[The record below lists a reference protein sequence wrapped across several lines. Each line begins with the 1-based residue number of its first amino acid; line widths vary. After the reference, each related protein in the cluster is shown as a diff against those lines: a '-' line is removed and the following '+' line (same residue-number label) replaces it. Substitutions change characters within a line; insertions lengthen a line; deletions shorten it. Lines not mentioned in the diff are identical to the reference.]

1 MSWRN
6 WRPTRKFFAALEQC
20 DQEIACRLSEA
31 ARCLRCGGGL
41 HRADFP
47 RKPMGC
53 TGLSSGPCRRVSFC
67 CRQRDCRRRLTP
79 PSFRFPDRKWY
90 VLFVVLLAAAV
101 GPSGPEHVTGVVEVA
116 GASPSLRSVRR
127 WQRHFRTD
135 FANSPQWQFLRARL
149 LPPPSSRQLPG
160 SLLGWVAAREGQA
173 PEVSIA
179 QTIGL
184 LAHSGSAHR
193 ITPIDGLSTIRRE
206 WHC

>member
-6 WRPTRKFFAALEQC
+6 WMPTRKFFAALEQC
-20 DQEIACRLSEA
+20 DQEIASQLSEA
-31 ARCLRCGGGL
+31 ACCPRCGGGL

-47 RKPMGC
+47 RKPLGC
-53 TGLSSGPCRRVSFC
+53 AGLCPGPCRRVSFC

-116 GASPSLRSVRR
+116 GSSPSLRSVRR
-127 WQRHFRTD
+127 WQRHFRID
-135 FANSPQWQFLRARL
+135 FAESSAWQFLQARL
-149 LPPPSSRQLPG
+149 VPPPSPRELPS
-160 SLLGWVAAREGQA
+160 SLLVWVDARAARGPGIA
-173 PEVSIA
+173 IA
-179 QTIGL
+179 QAIDL
-184 LAHSGSAHR
+184 LAQAGLAHR
-193 ITPIDGLSTIRRE
+193 IGPIDGSITIRRE

>member
-127 WQRHFRTD
+127 WQRHFRT
-135 FANSPQWQFLRARL
+135 FGPT
-149 LPPPSSRQLPG
+149 LPTVRSGSFCGRDCYHRPPLGSGDVSSSRRP
-160 SLLGWVAAREGQA
+160 
-173 PEVSIA
+173 PETRCSPVSN
-179 QTIGL
+179 T
-184 LAHSGSAHR
+184 SS
-193 ITPIDGLSTIRRE
+193 TPLVTPT
-206 WHC
+206 